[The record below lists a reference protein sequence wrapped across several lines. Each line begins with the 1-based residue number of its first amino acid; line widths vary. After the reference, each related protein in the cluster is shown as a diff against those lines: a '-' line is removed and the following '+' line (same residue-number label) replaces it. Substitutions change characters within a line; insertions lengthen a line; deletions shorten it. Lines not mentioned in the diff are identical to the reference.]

1 MCGPFGRITQI
12 TVGLWVPRVAAQA
25 RHFQEIRLTAR
36 RRELTAKIEPFD
48 SFWEAPDDIEK
59 GYKSFYLFYKD
70 NYLRLLPADKTA
82 NILCISCGPGY
93 GVNLLAD
100 LGYTNVLG
108 IDSFADKIEFAL
120 ERKLNCRV
128 AYAFDF
134 LADAADD
141 SFDLIFVEQELNH
154 LTKDEILEFLRLCYR
169 KLKPGARLLC
179 FALNGANPITGAEAL
194 AQNFDHQNTFTE
206 YTFTQVLD
214 HVGLKNVEIFDLNLY
229 VFYKNPF
236 NYVAMAAAAALK
248 IFFRAC
254 YILYGKNNKL
264 FGKKIAG
271 TGIRPA

>member
-1 MCGPFGRITQI
+1 M
-12 TVGLWVPRVAAQA
+12 
-25 RHFQEIRLTAR
+25 TAR

-48 SFWEAPDDIEK
+48 SFWEAPEDIEK

-70 NYLRLLPADKTA
+70 NYLRLLPADKNA

-93 GVNLLAD
+93 GVNLLSD
-100 LGYTNVLG
+100 LGYANVLG
-108 IDSFADKIEFAL
+108 IDSFPDKIEFAL
-120 ERKLNCRV
+120 KRKLNCRV

-134 LADAADD
+134 LADAADN

-154 LTKDEILEFLRLCYR
+154 LTKDEILEFLRLCYC

-271 TGIRPA
+271 TGIRPAQ